1 MLGADAGKRGSVCE
15 GRSALFC
22 SSSLKP
28 GTALKNKAHEE
39 AGVTG
44 ILYFRDGHTSLIIQ
58 KPMPST
64 TTTSLLSA
72 GASGAA
78 AAEWHRLLCRHR
90 HRFQRP
96 REANTGRAVLG
107 DSVASSVNSAT
118 GASGCC
124 SPQPRWTLPWA
135 PPHQGVG
142 LLSLR
147 AGLPGRRCP
156 PAGILMKGQSVLQ
169 ENKDQVFKFLHQI
182 PLRKQICTK

>member
-1 MLGADAGKRGSVCE
+1 MNLGSMVVTDATPMLGVDAGKRGREWEGCG

-28 GTALKNKAHEE
+28 GTALKHKTHEE
-39 AGVTG
+39 VGG
-44 ILYFRDGHTSLIIQ
+44 DRNILFQGWTHFADHSKANVIHDN
-58 KPMPST
+58 SFT
-64 TTTSLLSA
+64 TKRH
-72 GASGAA
+72 GPWGA
-78 AAEWHRLLCRHR
+78 AAEWHWSLCRHW
-90 HRFQRP
+90 HTFQQP
-96 REANTGRAVLG
+96 READTAVLR

-147 AGLPGRRCP
+147 AGQPGRRCP
-156 PAGILMKGQSVLQ
+156 LPPSWRLDEGAKRVTR
-169 ENKDQVFKFLHQI
+169 E
-182 PLRKQICTK
+182 